1 MATSITRTQAITGI
15 AVLATAALGVG
26 TLGPARAAT
35 QLTGAGSTFDF
46 PFLSK
51 AFYQYSQDHPD
62 VTVNY
67 QGIGSGGGIAQFTAK
82 TVDFGATDVPMN
94 ADEVKKAEAAGGPVI
109 QIPIAL
115 GGVAI
120 SYNLPGVVGGGL
132 RLSPEV
138 LAAIFL
144 GKITSWDDPA
154 IKKINPSAELPSIPI
169 VIVHRSD
176 GSGTTYIFTD
186 YLSHISPDWKSVV
199 GTGKSVQWPA
209 QSAIGGKGNEGVAG
223 AIRQTPGAIGYVE
236 LAYVVENHMTQ
247 ALLQNRA
254 GDFVFCTT
262 SHVAAAASS
271 KPEVTATNFSIVD
284 SEGKGAWPISG
295 YSWAIVYAQPSDTTR
310 GKILHD
316 VLDWVVTKGQDIA
329 STLDYVPLPSNVAG
343 VASKGLSEMKV

>member
-1 MATSITRTQAITGI
+1 MATSMTRTQAIAGI
-15 AVLATAALGVG
+15 AALATAAGLG
-26 TLGPARAAT
+26 TARPARAAT
-35 QLTGAGSTFDF
+35 QLTGAGSTFDY
-46 PFLSK
+46 PFFSK

-94 ADEVKKAEAAGGPVI
+94 PTEVAKAQAAGGPVI
-109 QIPIAL
+109 QIPVAL

-120 SYNLPGVVGGGL
+120 SYNLPGVIGGGL

-138 LAAIFL
+138 LAAMFL

-154 IKKINPSAELPSIPI
+154 IKKVNPSADLPSIP
-169 VIVHRSD
+169 VVVVHRSD

-186 YLSHISPDWKSVV
+186 YMSHISPDWKSAV

-209 QSAIGGKGNEGVAG
+209 QSSIGGKGNEGVAG

-236 LAYVVENHMTQ
+236 LAYVVENQMTQ
-247 ALLQNRA
+247 AMLQNA
-254 GDFVFCTT
+254 SGDFLFCTT
-262 SHVAAAASS
+262 SHVAAAAAS

-284 SEGKGAWPISG
+284 SIGKGAWPISG
-295 YSWAIVYAQPSDTTR
+295 YSWAIVYAQPADTGR

-329 STLDYVPLPSNVAG
+329 ATLDYVPLPSNVAG